1 MIYVVYR
8 LCYIC
13 YDSCLSD
20 ILGQLSDAR
29 PRKGISMTQTHV
41 ISPSS
46 STNSTV
52 PKHYV
57 NWHEA
62 AVCAVQI
69 ELRDYADLLDFQPEF
84 ILGKNSYRIDLLVIK
99 KLSQQAI
106 PKNIARIFTSCNL
119 FEIKGIHSS
128 ITIGSYYKTIGY
140 AGLFIDQAGGTTQY
154 TSLDISITFLAFRYP
169 RKLTKHLCKDRH
181 LTVEKISPGIY
192 HINKETFM
200 IQLIVT
206 YELPPEENLYL
217 RCLTNNLQDIEL
229 INRLSH
235 DYAAHKEQDI
245 YTKYLNQL
253 TTANLKAKGESAM
266 VCEGLFH
273 LFGTTSE
280 EVIARAKKE
289 SKDELDAYYLP
300 KIKTLSSHIDY
311 LENLLKQNNISFDM
325 NSD

>member
-1 MIYVVYR
+1 MLLPTY
-8 LCYIC
+8 L
-13 YDSCLSD
+13 
-20 ILGQLSDAR
+20 
-29 PRKGISMTQTHV
+29 
-41 ISPSS
+41 
-46 STNSTV
+46 
-52 PKHYV
+52 V
-57 NWHEA
+57 NNT
-62 AVCAVQI
+62 
-69 ELRDYADLLDFQPEF
+69 
-84 ILGKNSYRIDLLVIK
+84 G
-99 KLSQQAI
+99 
-106 PKNIARIFTSCNL
+106 
-119 FEIKGIHSS
+119 
-128 ITIGSYYKTIGY
+128 
-140 AGLFIDQAGGTTQY
+140 
-154 TSLDISITFLAFRYP
+154 
-169 RKLTKHLCKDRH
+169 

-217 RCLTNNLQDIEL
+217 RCLTDNLQDIEL

-253 TTANLKAKGESAM
+253 TTANLKAKGESTM

-289 SKDELDAYYLP
+289 SDDYYLP
-300 KIKTLSSHIDY
+300 KINELSSTNTKLSSHIDY
-311 LENLLKQNNISFDM
+311 LESLLKQNNISFDM

>member
-1 MIYVVYR
+1 
-8 LCYIC
+8 
-13 YDSCLSD
+13 
-20 ILGQLSDAR
+20 
-29 PRKGISMTQTHV
+29 MTQTHA

-106 PKNIARIFTSCNL
+106 PKNIARIFTSYNL

-169 RKLTKHLCKDRH
+169 HKLTKHLCKDRH
-181 LTVEKISPGIY
+181 LTRIIHGATVKIIP
-192 HINKETFM
+192 
-200 IQLIVT
+200 
-206 YELPPEENLYL
+206 
-217 RCLTNNLQDIEL
+217 RLQVD
-229 INRLSH
+229 S
-235 DYAAHKEQDI
+235 
-245 YTKYLNQL
+245 
-253 TTANLKAKGESAM
+253 
-266 VCEGLFH
+266 
-273 LFGTTSE
+273 
-280 EVIARAKKE
+280 
-289 SKDELDAYYLP
+289 LD
-300 KIKTLSSHIDY
+300 
-311 LENLLKQNNISFDM
+311 
-325 NSD
+325 NSV

>member
-1 MIYVVYR
+1 M
-8 LCYIC
+8 
-13 YDSCLSD
+13 
-20 ILGQLSDAR
+20 
-29 PRKGISMTQTHV
+29 
-41 ISPSS
+41 
-46 STNSTV
+46 
-52 PKHYV
+52 
-57 NWHEA
+57 
-62 AVCAVQI
+62 
-69 ELRDYADLLDFQPEF
+69 
-84 ILGKNSYRIDLLVIK
+84 
-99 KLSQQAI
+99 
-106 PKNIARIFTSCNL
+106 
-119 FEIKGIHSS
+119 
-128 ITIGSYYKTIGY
+128 
-140 AGLFIDQAGGTTQY
+140 
-154 TSLDISITFLAFRYP
+154 
-169 RKLTKHLCKDRH
+169 TKHLCKDRH

-217 RCLTNNLQDIEL
+217 RCLTDNLQDIEL

-253 TTANLKAKGESAM
+253 TTANLKAKGESTM

-300 KIKTLSSHIDY
+300 KINELSSQNDY
-311 LENLLKQNNISFDM
+311 LKNLLRQNNISFDM